1 MATSLFGSQAKRA
14 DLASI
19 HSLIEPQAEASP
31 KRRTRRRRRAADD
44 DLIGPVPVLPV
55 RDTVLFPHM
64 MTPLF
69 VMRDRSV
76 KAIEHAMATD
86 RTLVV
91 VAQRDPELEDV
102 RAEDVYDIGT
112 EAVIGRM
119 LKMPDGTTSVLV
131 QGQRRVRI
139 CDFQQ
144 QDPYITATAEAVHG
158 AVDKTTHIEAQM
170 RAVLAL
176 FEKCVQLS
184 RSLPNDAYV
193 AAMNIDEPGWLA
205 DLIASTLELGVDQRQ
220 SVLAAIDPADRLERV
235 SILLSKELDILE
247 LENKIHSQV
256 QQEVDKT
263 QREYFLREQIKAIQ
277 SELGETDPLTREID
291 ELRQKIEAAGLP
303 EPAKEKA
310 NKELDR
316 LAAMPS
322 MSPET
327 GMIRAYVDWLVNLPW
342 TARTQDKLD
351 INHAERVLNRNHYG
365 LPKVKQRI
373 LEYIAVR
380 QLSRK
385 MRQPILC
392 FVGPPGV
399 GKTSL
404 GRSIA
409 QALGRKF
416 ARISLGGIRD
426 EAEIRGH
433 RRTYVGALPGRIIQ
447 TMRTAGTVNPVFMMD
462 EIDKV
467 GMDFRGDP
475 SSALLEV
482 LDPEQNT
489 AFSDHYLEL
498 DYDLSQV
505 LFITTAN
512 ILDPIV
518 PALRDRM
525 EVIELP
531 GYIEEEKIH
540 IAKQFL
546 VPKQLE
552 EHGLKR
558 GQLRFTDGALRH
570 IVREYTHE
578 AGVRNLER
586 EISAVCR
593 KVAREIV
600 ARSVT
605 RETVTEQGIE
615 KYLGPQKVFY
625 GAAEE
630 HDEIGVATGV
640 AWTEA
645 GGDLMP
651 IEVTVMEGKGGLQL
665 TGQLGEVMRESAQA
679 AFSYIRSRAKE
690 LAIGSPFWENAD
702 IHIHVPAGAIP
713 KDGPSAGISMCL
725 AMISALT
732 RRAVSREVCMTGEI
746 TLRGRVL
753 PVGGLR
759 EKVLAA
765 HRQGIRK
772 FLLPKKNQKDLVDVP
787 DDVTREMRFIWV
799 EEMDEVVAAAL
810 LPAPARLRAE
820 HGARQRAAGRREPV
834 RTPAAAAKARRRTSR
849 ARQAAP
855 GCELVPGEGRLYSPA
870 PDPRPPAPTITLA

>member
-1 MATSLFGSQAKRA
+1 MPAKR
-14 DLASI
+14 S
-19 HSLIEPQAEASP
+19 EPPAGAATATRRRRVSRPAATGPNPAEGERSEIKP
-31 KRRTRRRRRAADD
+31 VRRRRRRAEQ
-44 DLIGPVPVLPV
+44 IGPLAMLPV

-64 MTPLF
+64 VTPLF

-76 KAIEHAMATD
+76 RAIEEAMGND
-86 RTLVV
+86 RTIVV
-91 VAQRDPELEDV
+91 LAQKDPEVEDV
-102 RAEDVYDIGT
+102 AADDVYDVGT

-119 LKMPDGTTSVLV
+119 LKMPDGTTSILV

-139 CDFQQ
+139 GEFRQWE
-144 QDPYITATAEAVHG
+144 PYIKVMAEPVEL
-158 AVDKTTHIEAQM
+158 VTEKTTHVEAQM

-184 RSLPNDAYV
+184 HSLPNDAYV

-205 DLIASTLELGVDQRQ
+205 DLIASTLELSVEQRQ
-220 SVLAAIDPADRLERV
+220 SVLAAVDPAERLERV

-247 LENKIHSQV
+247 LENKIHTQV
-256 QQEVDKT
+256 QNEVDKT

-277 SELGETDPLTREID
+277 TELGEADPIAREIQ
-291 ELRQKIEAAGLP
+291 ELREKIESAGMP
-303 EPAKEKA
+303 DEAKERA
-310 NKELDR
+310 SKELDR

-327 GMIRAYVDWLVNLPW
+327 GIIRAYVDWLVNLPW
-342 TARTQDKLD
+342 SVKTEDHLD
-351 INHAERVLNRNHYG
+351 INHAEQVLNENHYG
-365 LPKVKQRI
+365 LTKVKQRI
-373 LEYIAVR
+373 LEYMAVR
-380 QLSRK
+380 QLTQS
-385 MRQPILC
+385 MRSPILC
-392 FVGPPGV
+392 FCGPPGV

-416 ARISLGGIRD
+416 ARISLGGVRD

-447 TMRTAGTVNPVFMMD
+447 TMRSAGSTNPLFMLD

-482 LDPEQNT
+482 LDPEQNG
-489 AFSDHYLEL
+489 AFSDHYLEV

-540 IAKQFL
+540 ICRQFL

-552 EHGLKR
+552 ENGLKA
-558 GQLRFTDGALRH
+558 GQLRFSDGALRH
-570 IVREYTHE
+570 VIREYTHE

-586 EISAVCR
+586 EIGAVCR
-593 KVAREIV
+593 KVAKERVSGKRAPLSV
-600 ARSVT
+600 AESAL
-605 RETVTEQGIE
+605 E
-615 KYLGPQKVFY
+615 KYLGPPRMFY

-630 HDEIGVATGV
+630 RDEIGLATGV

-651 IEVTVMEGKGGLQL
+651 IEVTLMEGKGGLQL
-665 TGQLGEVMRESAQA
+665 TGQLGDVMKESAQA
-679 AFSYIRSRAKE
+679 AYSYIRAKVRE
-690 LAIGSPFWENAD
+690 LGIDPTFWETAD

-713 KDGPSAGISMCL
+713 KDGPSAGITMCL

-732 RRAVSREVCMTGEI
+732 RRPVSREVCMTGEI
-746 TLRGRVL
+746 TLRGRVF

-759 EKVLAA
+759 EKILAA

-772 FLLPKKNQKDLVDVP
+772 FILPKKNQRDLVDIPKGVLRQMNF
-787 DDVTREMRFIWV
+787 VWV
-799 EEMDEVVAAAL
+799 EEMDEVIAAAL
-810 LPAPARLRAE
+810 LPA
-820 HGARQRAAGRREPV
+820 Q
-834 RTPAAAAKARRRTSR
+834 PAARSPRRRGPK
-849 ARQAAP
+849 AA
-855 GCELVPGEGRLYSPA
+855 
-870 PDPRPPAPTITLA
+870 

>member
-1 MATSLFGSQAKRA
+1 MPTKRSEA
-14 DLASI
+14 A
-19 HSLIEPQAEASP
+19 AEAGP
-31 KRRTRRRRRAADD
+31 VPRRRRVRRPAAKHPEPTPA
-44 DLIGPVPVLPV
+44 LEPTPEPKRPVRRRRKPEPELVGPLAVLPV

-64 MTPLF
+64 VTPLF
-69 VMRDRSV
+69 VMRERSV
-76 KAIEHAMATD
+76 KAIEEAMAHD
-86 RTLVV
+86 RTIVV
-91 VAQRDPELEDV
+91 VAQRDPEVEDV
-102 RAEDVYDIGT
+102 GVDDLYDIGT

-131 QGQRRVRI
+131 QGQRRACLR
-139 CDFQQ
+139 DFTQWE
-144 QDPYITATAEAVHG
+144 PHIKAIVEPVARTVE
-158 AVDKTTHIEAQM
+158 KTTHIEAQM

-184 RSLPNDAYV
+184 HSLPNDAYV

-205 DLIASTLELGVDQRQ
+205 DLIASTLELSVEQRQ
-220 SVLAAIDPADRLERV
+220 SVLAAIEPAERLEAV

-247 LENKIHSQV
+247 LENKIHTQV

-263 QREYFLREQIKAIQ
+263 QREYFLREQMKAIQ
-277 SELGETDPLTREID
+277 TELGEADPITREIQ
-291 ELRQKIEAAGLP
+291 ELRDKIESGGLP
-303 EPAKEKA
+303 EAAKEKA

-316 LAAMPS
+316 LAAIPS

-327 GMIRAYVDWLVNLPW
+327 GIIRAYVDWLVGLPW
-342 TARTQDKLD
+342 TTRTKDQLNIK
-351 INHAERVLNRNHYG
+351 HAAKVLNENHYG
-365 LPKVKQRI
+365 LTKVKQRI
-373 LEYIAVR
+373 LEYMAVR
-380 QLSRK
+380 QLSKK
-385 MRQPILC
+385 MRSPILC

-404 GRSIA
+404 GKSIA

-433 RRTYVGALPGRIIQ
+433 RRTYVGAMPGRVIQ
-447 TMRTAGTVNPVFMMD
+447 TMRTAGTVNPLFMMD

-489 AFSDHYLEL
+489 AFSDHYLEV

-512 ILDPIV
+512 ILDPV
-518 PALRDRM
+518 APALRDRM

-540 IAKQFL
+540 ICKQFL

-552 EHGLKR
+552 ENGLR
-558 GQLRFTDGALRH
+558 PDQLRFSDSALRH
-570 IVREYTHE
+570 IIREYTHE

-586 EISAVCR
+586 EIGSICR
-593 KVAREIV
+593 KVAKEIV
-600 ARSVT
+600 AGNKAAKSIS
-605 RETVTEQGIE
+605 ENALE

-630 HDEIGVATGV
+630 RDEVGVATGV

-651 IEVTVMEGKGGLQL
+651 IEVTVMEGKGNLQL
-665 TGQLGEVMRESAQA
+665 TGQLGDIMKESAQA
-679 AFSYIRSRAKE
+679 AYSYIRSRADVLHIPE
-690 LAIGSPFWENAD
+690 FWENAD

-713 KDGPSAGISMCL
+713 KDGPSAGITMCL
-725 AMISALT
+725 AMTSALT
-732 RRAVSREVCMTGEI
+732 RRPVSREVCMTGEI

-772 FLLPKKNQKDLVDVP
+772 FILPKKNQKDLVDIP
-787 DDVTREMRFIWV
+787 KDVLREMKFTWV
-799 EEMDEVVAAAL
+799 EEMDQVLNAAL
-810 LPAPARLRAE
+810 LTAPAARA
-820 HGARQRAAGRREPV
+820 RRSRESGV
-834 RTPAAAAKARRRTSR
+834 RSRGTSRVPAAARGSRRNRSAGVRDSVTL
-849 ARQAAP
+849 P
-855 GCELVPGEGRLYSPA
+855 L
-870 PDPRPPAPTITLA
+870 PTPNP